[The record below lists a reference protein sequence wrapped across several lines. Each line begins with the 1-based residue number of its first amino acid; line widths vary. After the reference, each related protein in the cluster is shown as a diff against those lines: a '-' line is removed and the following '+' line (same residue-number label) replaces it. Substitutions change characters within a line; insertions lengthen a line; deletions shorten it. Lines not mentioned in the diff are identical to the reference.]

1 MSWGED
7 TYYNLYRKFTMRLR
21 VRAVVERL
29 LEFVAVALVVILT
42 IEVILG
48 VTFRKF
54 GASLGWYDEIAS
66 VTLAWL
72 TYYGAALA
80 ALKRA
85 HIGVPNLMYAL
96 KPAIRLPLALLGE
109 GLVLFFFAVMAWTGW
124 QVLDVLATDT
134 LVSLPHISVSYTQSV
149 IPIGATLFFIAE
161 ALIIPDVI
169 AEARAGIRPGDVHGR
184 TSPGARGTSGGAA
197 GDPDAEQRV

>member
-1 MSWGED
+1 
-7 TYYNLYRKFTMRLR
+7 MRLR
-21 VRAVVERL
+21 LRAVVERS
-29 LEFVAVALVVILT
+29 LEFLAVALVVALT

-85 HIGVPNLMYAL
+85 HIGVPNLLYAL
-96 KPAIRLPLALLGE
+96 KPKFRLPLALLGE
-109 GLVLFFFAVMAWTGW
+109 FLVLAFFAFLAWTGW
-124 QVLDVLATDT
+124 LVLDVLATDT
-134 LVSLPHISVSYTQSV
+134 LVSLPDVSVKYTQSV
-149 IPIGATLFFIAE
+149 IPIGAALFVLAE

-169 AEARAGIRPGDVHGR
+169 AEARSGR
-184 TSPGARGTSGGAA
+184 RA
-197 GDPDAEQRV
+197 DEPDAEQRA